1 MCIRDSPYT
10 IPSGPITHI
19 RPDGSSETST
29 GFITSA
35 PKNYTLNLPND
46 LSIYNWTTMPGT
58 TNIIH
63 DILQDYE
70 HYLLQT
76 SNGYA
81 VASNQF
87 EDTFLDYRNDYIPSE
102 YQNNYEIV
110 NIPFSSLQNKKIKLK
125 N

>member
-1 MCIRDSPYT
+1 
-10 IPSGPITHI
+10 
-19 RPDGSSETST
+19 
-29 GFITSA
+29 
-35 PKNYTLNLPND
+35 
-46 LSIYNWTTMPGT
+46 MPGT

-87 EDTFLDYRNDYIPSE
+87 EDTFWIIGMII
-102 YQNNYEIV
+102 YQV
-110 NIPFSSLQNKKIKLK
+110 NIKIIMK
-125 N
+125 

>member
-1 MCIRDSPYT
+1 
-10 IPSGPITHI
+10 
-19 RPDGSSETST
+19 
-29 GFITSA
+29 
-35 PKNYTLNLPND
+35 
-46 LSIYNWTTMPGT
+46 MPGT

-70 HYLLQT
+70 DYLLQT